1 MPCEKEAAAK
11 KFGAGRCKVCG
22 RTKNAPLSLP
32 KRGMSARAR
41 QRKDGTWTRT
51 RGRRQEASRL
61 LASRLLHLG
70 RLFEITCRR
79 SFLLNIAA
87 SGVFGLAFR
96 PRPSGLLD
104 KGAEAPFADR
114 RPGPGHQVLIIGEI
128 DLRQSHHGQDLARL
142 DEMAPI
148 GARIGP
154 RDRRRRQRI
163 DRARIIRK
171 ARIAE
176 VEAAARSEE
185 RRVGKE

>member
-11 KFGAGRCKVCG
+11 KFGAGRRKVCG
-22 RTKNAPLSLP
+22 RTKNAPVPAQAWNERSG
-32 KRGMSARAR
+32 KK
-41 QRKDGTWTRT
+41 RKDGTWKRT

-70 RLFEITCRR
+70 RLFATTCRR

-87 SGVFGLAFR
+87 SGAFGLAFR
-96 PRPSGLLD
+96 PRPPGLVD

-114 RPGPGHQVLIIGEI
+114 PPGPGHQVLIISEI

-142 DEMAPI
+142 DEMTPI

-154 RDRRRRQRI
+154 RD
-163 DRARIIRK
+163 
-171 ARIAE
+171 
-176 VEAAARSEE
+176 
-185 RRVGKE
+185 